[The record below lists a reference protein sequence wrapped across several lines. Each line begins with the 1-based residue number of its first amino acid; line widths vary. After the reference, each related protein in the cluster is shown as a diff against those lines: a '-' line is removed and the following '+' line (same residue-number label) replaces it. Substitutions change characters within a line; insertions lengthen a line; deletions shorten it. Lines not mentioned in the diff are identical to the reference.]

1 MKLIYTKKEVNKMDN
16 YLQKLNINENLKKE
30 INSYRES
37 YPVSHELLY
46 RIPKPDNLYYG
57 DEIWNQAVTA
67 LLCGEN
73 ILLVGHKAT
82 GKNIFAENLAAAF
95 GRPKWDISFHVNMD
109 AASLIGMDTFRNG
122 EVTFRPGPVYS
133 AAKAGGFAI
142 LDEIN
147 MAKSEAMAVL
157 HATLDFRRTIDV
169 PGYDRIDLHPAT
181 RFIATMN
188 YGYSGT
194 KELNEALVSRF
205 AVIKMPMISKDNLI
219 KLIQD
224 KFETISE
231 QAAEEFAN
239 VFLDLQKKCENS
251 EISSK
256 ALDIRGLLDS
266 IALMEKGL
274 EVHTALDMGITN
286 KSFDMYEQTLIKDT
300 IGARISN
307 KIKTEDLFKK
317 YIIKKIY

>member
-1 MKLIYTKKEVNKMDN
+1 MKLIYTKKEVNKMNN

-30 INSYRES
+30 INLYRES
-37 YPVSHELLY
+37 YPVSKELLY

-133 AAKAGGFAI
+133 AAKSGGFAI

-147 MAKSEAMAVL
+147 MAKNEAMAVL

-300 IGARISN
+300 IGARISK

-317 YIIKKIY
+317 

>member
-1 MKLIYTKKEVNKMDN
+1 MNNLIEFLKQEGVSAQLVEEVRHYSEEHTVD
-16 YLQKLNINENLKKE
+16 EALKK
-30 INSYRES
+30 
-37 YPVSHELLY
+37 
-46 RIPKPDNLYYG
+46 RIPVPHFDYYG
-57 DEIWNQAVTA
+57 NKVWEEALAV
-67 LLCGEN
+67 LLCGRN
-73 ILLVGHKAT
+73 LLLAGEKAT
-82 GKNIFAENLAAAF
+82 GKNVLAQNLAAVF
-95 GRPKWDISFHVNMD
+95 ERPAWDISFHVNMD
-109 AASLIGMDTFRNG
+109 AAALIGSDTFHDGR
-122 EVTFRPGPVYS
+122 VTFRPGPVYCCAQS
-133 AAKAGGFAI
+133 GGFGI

-147 MAKSEAMAVL
+147 MARNEALAVL
-157 HATLDFRRTIDV
+157 HSVLDFRRVIDV

-300 IGARISN
+300 IGARISK

-317 YIIKKIY
+317 

>member
-1 MKLIYTKKEVNKMDN
+1 MKLIYNKKEVNKMDN

-30 INSYRES
+30 INSYREN

-133 AAKAGGFAI
+133 AAKSGGFAI

-300 IGARISN
+300 IGARISK
-307 KIKTEDLFKK
+307 KIKTEDLFEK
-317 YIIKKIY
+317 

>member
-1 MKLIYTKKEVNKMDN
+1 MDN

-37 YPVSHELLY
+37 YPVSKELLY

-133 AAKAGGFAI
+133 AAKSGGFAI

-231 QAAEEFAN
+231 QEAEEFAN

-274 EVHTALDMGITN
+274 EVHTALNMGITN

-300 IGARISN
+300 IGARISK

-317 YIIKKIY
+317 

>member
-1 MKLIYTKKEVNKMDN
+1 MKLIYNKKEVNKMDN

-30 INSYRES
+30 INSYREN

-133 AAKAGGFAI
+133 AAKSGGFDI

-300 IGARISN
+300 IGARISK

-317 YIIKKIY
+317 

>member
-1 MKLIYTKKEVNKMDN
+1 MKLIYNKKEVNKMDN
-16 YLQKLNINENLKKE
+16 YLQQLNINENLKKE
-30 INSYRES
+30 INSYREN

-133 AAKAGGFAI
+133 AAKSGGFAI

-231 QAAEEFAN
+231 QAVEEFAN

-300 IGARISN
+300 IGARISK

-317 YIIKKIY
+317 

>member
-1 MKLIYTKKEVNKMDN
+1 MNKMDN

-37 YPVSHELLY
+37 YPVSKELLY
-46 RIPKPDNLYYG
+46 RIPKPDNLYG

-133 AAKAGGFAI
+133 AAKSGGFAI

-300 IGARISN
+300 IGARISK

-317 YIIKKIY
+317 

>member
-1 MKLIYTKKEVNKMDN
+1 MKLIYTKKEVNKMNN

-30 INSYRES
+30 INLYRES

-133 AAKAGGFAI
+133 AAKSGGFAI

-300 IGARISN
+300 IGARISK

-317 YIIKKIY
+317 

>member
-1 MKLIYTKKEVNKMDN
+1 MNKMDN

-37 YPVSHELLY
+37 YPVSKELLY

-109 AASLIGMDTFRNG
+109 AASLIGTDTFSAG
-122 EVTFRPGPVYS
+122 EVTFRPGPVYT
-133 AAKAGGFAI
+133 AAKTGGFAV

-169 PGYDRIDLHPAT
+169 PGYDRLSLHPAT

-188 YGYSGT
+188 YGYAGT

-205 AVIKMPMISKDNLI
+205 AVIRMPMISKESLVKLI
-219 KLIQD
+219 KEHYPAIREAGANEL
-224 KFETISE
+224 
-231 QAAEEFAN
+231 AE
-239 VFLDLQKKCENS
+239 VFLELHTKCKNG

-256 ALDIRGLLDS
+256 ALDLRGLIGS
-266 IALMEKGL
+266 IGMMEKGL
-274 EVHTALDMGITN
+274 NIYTALDMGITN
-286 KSFDMYEQTLIKDT
+286 KSFDEYEQTLIRDT
-300 IGARISN
+300 IRARISR
-307 KIKTEDLFKK
+307 KMSGEQLFC
-317 YIIKKIY
+317 

>member
-1 MKLIYTKKEVNKMDN
+1 
-16 YLQKLNINENLKKE
+16 
-30 INSYRES
+30 
-37 YPVSHELLY
+37 LLY

-82 GKNIFAENLAAAF
+82 GKNIFAENLAATF

-133 AAKAGGFAI
+133 AAKSGGFAI

-300 IGARISN
+300 IGARISK

-317 YIIKKIY
+317 

>member
-1 MKLIYTKKEVNKMDN
+1 MKLIYTKKEVNKMNN
-16 YLQKLNINENLKKE
+16 YLQKLNINESLKKE

-37 YPVSHELLY
+37 YPVSQELLY

-82 GKNIFAENLAAAF
+82 GKNIFAENLAATF

-133 AAKAGGFAI
+133 AAKSGGFAI

-169 PGYDRIDLHPAT
+169 PGYD
-181 RFIATMN
+181 
-188 YGYSGT
+188 
-194 KELNEALVSRF
+194 
-205 AVIKMPMISKDNLI
+205 
-219 KLIQD
+219 
-224 KFETISE
+224 
-231 QAAEEFAN
+231 
-239 VFLDLQKKCENS
+239 
-251 EISSK
+251 
-256 ALDIRGLLDS
+256 
-266 IALMEKGL
+266 
-274 EVHTALDMGITN
+274 
-286 KSFDMYEQTLIKDT
+286 
-300 IGARISN
+300 
-307 KIKTEDLFKK
+307 
-317 YIIKKIY
+317 

>member
-30 INSYRES
+30 INLYRES

-300 IGARISN
+300 IGARISK

-317 YIIKKIY
+317 

>member
-1 MKLIYTKKEVNKMDN
+1 MKLIYNKKEVNKMDN

-30 INSYRES
+30 INSYREN

-109 AASLIGMDTFRNG
+109 AVSLIGMDTFRNG

-133 AAKAGGFAI
+133 AAKSGGFAI

-300 IGARISN
+300 IGARISK

-317 YIIKKIY
+317 

>member
-1 MKLIYTKKEVNKMDN
+1 MDN

-37 YPVSHELLY
+37 YPVSKELLY

-133 AAKAGGFAI
+133 AAKSGGFAI

-274 EVHTALDMGITN
+274 EVHTALNMGITN

-300 IGARISN
+300 IGARISK

-317 YIIKKIY
+317 

>member
-1 MKLIYTKKEVNKMDN
+1 MKLIYNKKEVNKMDN
-16 YLQKLNINENLKKE
+16 YLQKLNINEKLKKE
-30 INSYRES
+30 INSYREN

-95 GRPKWDISFHVNMD
+95 ERPKWDISFHVNMD

-133 AAKAGGFAI
+133 AAKSGGFAI

-300 IGARISN
+300 IGARISK

-317 YIIKKIY
+317 

>member
-1 MKLIYTKKEVNKMDN
+1 MKLIYTKKEVNKMNN

-30 INSYRES
+30 INLYRES
-37 YPVSHELLY
+37 YPVSKELLY

-57 DEIWNQAVTA
+57 DKIWNQAVTA

-133 AAKAGGFAI
+133 AAKSGGFAI

-157 HATLDFRRTIDV
+157 HTTLDFRRTIDV

-300 IGARISN
+300 IGARISK

-317 YIIKKIY
+317 

>member
-1 MKLIYTKKEVNKMDN
+1 MDN

-37 YPVSHELLY
+37 YPVSKELLY

-133 AAKAGGFAI
+133 AAKSGGFAI

-300 IGARISN
+300 IGARISK

-317 YIIKKIY
+317 

>member
-1 MKLIYTKKEVNKMDN
+1 MKLIYTKKEVNKMNN

-30 INSYRES
+30 INLYRES
-37 YPVSHELLY
+37 YPVSKELLY

-133 AAKAGGFAI
+133 AAKSGGFAI

-300 IGARISN
+300 IGARISK
-307 KIKTEDLFKK
+307 KIKTEDVFKK
-317 YIIKKIY
+317 

>member
-1 MKLIYTKKEVNKMDN
+1 MNKMDN

-37 YPVSHELLY
+37 YPVSQELLY

-133 AAKAGGFAI
+133 AAKSGGFAI

-169 PGYDRIDLHPAT
+169 PGYDRIEVADDT

-188 YGYSGT
+188 YNYAGT
-194 KELNEALVSRF
+194 RELNEALASRF
-205 AVIKMPMISKDNLI
+205 VVIQMPPLAKEDLERLLKDQFPSLVTKYN
-219 KLIQD
+219 KQ
-224 KFETISE
+224 
-231 QAAEEFAN
+231 FALLFN
-239 VFLDLQKKCENS
+239 ELQKKCENG
-251 EISSK
+251 ELTEK
-256 ALDIRGLLDS
+256 ALDLRGLIDAISL
-266 IALMEKGL
+266 IKKGIPIRD
-274 EVHTALDMGITN
+274 ALDLGITN
-286 KSFDMYEQTLIKDT
+286 KIFDSYEKELIRDVIASRFPLKLH
-300 IGARISN
+300 N
-307 KIKTEDLFKK
+307 TEVFE
-317 YIIKKIY
+317 

>member
-1 MKLIYTKKEVNKMDN
+1 MNKMNN
-16 YLQKLNINENLKKE
+16 YLQKLNINESLKKE

-133 AAKAGGFAI
+133 AAKSGGFAI

-147 MAKSEAMAVL
+147 MAKSEATAVL

-300 IGARISN
+300 IGARISK

-317 YIIKKIY
+317 

>member
-1 MKLIYTKKEVNKMDN
+1 MKLIYTKKEVNKMNN

-30 INSYRES
+30 INLYRES
-37 YPVSHELLY
+37 YPVSKELLY

-133 AAKAGGFAI
+133 AAKSGGFAI

-266 IALMEKGL
+266 IALMGKGL

-300 IGARISN
+300 IGARISK

-317 YIIKKIY
+317 